1 MAAEQVGAAQAA
13 WQMFIVPFGAAALG
27 AWFTAHFSLRRFFRE
42 KEWERKTQAYTAIFE
57 ALYDMRT
64 WFDENWDAEVKN
76 KELSNERQ
84 SQLAQ
89 DYAATRRTLQRRRTG
104 ETWLLPAECS
114 ARLAAMMRELSIE
127 RESFF
132 DELDAGYQTITHT
145 ISDLRTI
152 VRKDLQLDRNAPWAA
167 VFDHLKKL
175 HKSGYLLTAKV
186 RSKM

>member
-1 MAAEQVGAAQAA
+1 
-13 WQMFIVPFGAAALG
+13 
-27 AWFTAHFSLRRFFRE
+27 
-42 KEWERKTQAYTAIFE
+42 
-57 ALYDMRT
+57 
-64 WFDENWDAEVKN
+64 
-76 KELSNERQ
+76 
-84 SQLAQ
+84 
-89 DYAATRRTLQRRRTG
+89 
-104 ETWLLPAECS
+104 
-114 ARLAAMMRELSIE
+114 MMRELSIE